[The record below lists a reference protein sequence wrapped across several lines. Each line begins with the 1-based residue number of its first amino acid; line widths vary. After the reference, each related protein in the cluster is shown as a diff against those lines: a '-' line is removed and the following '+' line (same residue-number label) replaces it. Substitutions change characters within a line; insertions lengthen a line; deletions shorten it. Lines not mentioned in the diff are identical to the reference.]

1 MTDPKAVFSH
11 SPDIVTRKT
20 GNEYVL
26 VPVTNNIADMES
38 IYTLNETGAVI
49 WELIDGEKNVEEIIL
64 TLTGEYDIAHK
75 SASEDVISFLNEMSK
90 YLIIKI

>member
-11 SPDIVTRKT
+11 SPDVVTRKT

-26 VPVTNNIADMES
+26 VPVANNIADMES
-38 IYTLNETGAVI
+38 LYALNETGAFI
-49 WELIDGEKNVEEIIL
+49 WDLLDGERNVEEIIL
-64 TLTGEYDIAHK
+64 IFAREYGINHK
-75 SASEDVISFLNEMSK
+75 TASEDVISFLNEMSK

>member
-20 GNEYVL
+20 GDEYVL

-38 IYTLNETGAVI
+38 LYTLNETGAFI
-49 WELIDGEKNVEEIIL
+49 WDLIDGEKNVEEIIL
-64 TLTGEYDIAHK
+64 RFTREYDIDHR